1 MLATFITI
9 ICIILDQF
17 TKYLVVQNLKNNP
30 PMVIIDNFLTFTYL
44 ENTGAAF
51 GILKNRRWIFILIT
65 IISIFLISYILFKYK
80 NKLQTINTIA
90 LSLILGGAIGNLID
104 RIRLGYVVDFISM
117 RFFNRYN
124 FAVFNLADTFVVIGS
139 IIIIIFILFSD
150 VSEK

>member
-17 TKYLVVQNLKNNP
+17 TKHLVVQNLKNNP
-30 PMVIIDNFLTFTYL
+30 PMVIIDNLLTFTYL

-104 RIRLGYVVDFISM
+104 RIRLGYVVDFVSM

>member
-17 TKYLVVQNLKNNP
+17 TKHLVVQNLKNNP

-104 RIRLGYVVDFISM
+104 RIRLGYVVDFVSM

-150 VSEK
+150 VREK

>member
-17 TKYLVVQNLKNNP
+17 TKHLVVQNLKNNP

-104 RIRLGYVVDFISM
+104 RIRLGYVVDFVSM